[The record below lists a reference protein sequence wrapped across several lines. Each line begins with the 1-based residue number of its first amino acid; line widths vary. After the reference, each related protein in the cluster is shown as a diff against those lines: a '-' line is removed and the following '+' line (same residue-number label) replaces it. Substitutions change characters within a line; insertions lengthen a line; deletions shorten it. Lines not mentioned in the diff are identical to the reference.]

1 MRTVHATP
9 LILTPHGLLLKQ
21 EVFDTL
27 HTRSDALRTK
37 PRRVSTSTFTAR
49 RPLEA
54 EVGTLD
60 LALRLAVLP
69 EDDALDLMLAQI
81 VAKPLERTRAFA
93 DYLR

>member
-1 MRTVHATP
+1 MIS
-9 LILTPHGLLLKQ
+9 ILCPGECPQ
-21 EVFDTL
+21 
-27 HTRSDALRTK
+27 
-37 PRRVSTSTFTAR
+37 PVSSSTFAIR

-54 EVGTLD
+54 EVETLD

-81 VAKPLERTRAFA
+81 VAKPLECTRAFA